1 MTNLNMSKIWEEH
14 HLFGVVKQ
22 ALEKKDFTRVFDLSI
37 YRNSNGYWT
46 VSKNADEQ
54 FDEE

>member
-1 MTNLNMSKIWEEH
+1 M
-14 HLFGVVKQ
+14 VKQ